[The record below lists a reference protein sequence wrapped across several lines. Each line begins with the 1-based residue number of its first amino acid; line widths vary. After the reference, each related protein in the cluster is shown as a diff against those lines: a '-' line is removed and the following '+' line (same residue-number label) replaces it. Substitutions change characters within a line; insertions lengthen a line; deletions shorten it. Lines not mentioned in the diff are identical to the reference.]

1 MRIGKNKL
9 FKYIPF
15 EDIDCPALSLYLEE
29 MASNGWLLYD
39 IVAGI
44 SKFKKTNPQEIK
56 FSIDI
61 FDEDA
66 NSKKQYK
73 EYLEMCSAAG
83 WEHICS
89 FSKCKIFCTKDKNAI
104 PIQTDLNLELKN
116 MVGNV
121 LFFIVMPLLP
131 LVPAFISNVNL
142 QYSINNIVNINNANI
157 SDFFL
162 SILLIVFFI
171 AAFLKVIIEIIINTT
186 WFFKT
191 KKSLKN
197 NNEIKYIGLKSFKSK
212 MNIRNYFIIYCLI
225 ILILMLVPENY
236 YSPIYMYCSCVLI
249 VILTI
254 SISIMSIV
262 YFARTLKEI

>member
-1 MRIGKNKL
+1 
-9 FKYIPF
+9 
-15 EDIDCPALSLYLEE
+15 
-29 MASNGWLLYD
+29 
-39 IVAGI
+39 
-44 SKFKKTNPQEIK
+44 
-56 FSIDI
+56 
-61 FDEDA
+61 
-66 NSKKQYK
+66 
-73 EYLEMCSAAG
+73 
-83 WEHICS
+83 
-89 FSKCKIFCTKDKNAI
+89 
-104 PIQTDLNLELKN
+104 
-116 MVGNV
+116 
-121 LFFIVMPLLP
+121 MPLLP

-254 SISIMSIV
+254 AISIMSIV
-262 YFARTLKEI
+262 YFTRTLKEI